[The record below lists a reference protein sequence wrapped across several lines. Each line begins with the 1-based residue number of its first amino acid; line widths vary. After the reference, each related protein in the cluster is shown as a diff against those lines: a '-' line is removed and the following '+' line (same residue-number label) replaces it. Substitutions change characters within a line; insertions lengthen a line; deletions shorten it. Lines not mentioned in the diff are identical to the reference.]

1 MLSHWVLH
9 PSFDA
14 WASFVFTYGVMGAS
28 EVALVGIVAR
38 HRERYVEQAVAL
50 VMECIR
56 GAHLVPAVHP

>member
-1 MLSHWVLH
+1 M
-9 PSFDA
+9 
-14 WASFVFTYGVMGAS
+14 FTYGVMGAS

-50 VMECIR
+50 VLECVR